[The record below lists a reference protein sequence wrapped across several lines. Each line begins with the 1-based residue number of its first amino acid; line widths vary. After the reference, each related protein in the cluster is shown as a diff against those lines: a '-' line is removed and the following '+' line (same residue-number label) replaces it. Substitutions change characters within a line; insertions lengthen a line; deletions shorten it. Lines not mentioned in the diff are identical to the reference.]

1 MAHPVASR
9 VDESPKSTPLCD
21 KPRLL
26 HSLASR
32 ADFLDAARCRPSAP
46 AFDVCSR
53 HRLFDCHIGDHAGT
67 MRRHAQICDTGAGA
81 KAAIAAPCSPC
92 ILGKTTLHDGRIGRI
107 LMNSQTV
114 GRSLP
119 HGWYRRTATSQAA
132 VAARYDGSQQS
143 RTGDSRDA
151 NSGLSTPRVDGW
163 GASRTGR
170 QGQWHPASQYRSSPA
185 TRTEL
190 THGEKSELRAD
201 RSETAP
207 DQPIANL
214 PNAAQD
220 EAGKGPR
227 STFSSRA
234 QPVGGRAPM
243 QQSLADMTP
252 STMLRKVLGGEAD
265 ASYWRTEVSKAR
277 SLRLPIVLL
286 QMLIRKEE
294 AQLCDGSALLELLP
308 SDREWDR
315 IVDLVSRT
323 GHDSKDLNDY
333 LHVLEGRTE
342 DERCK
347 RLLERDTPGPMF
359 LFTFLLRPS
368 SNITKVTTLDALIGS
383 CDRYYDGTS
392 KRAGSAEPLPKANTS
407 DTSPNP
413 SQDKFG
419 LVMRLLTRHCL
430 RLEPRLIVKLANI
443 AARHIEKIATYP
455 DEPRKLF
462 LIQCEVFNRALR
474 MFRPQPEVQSIQR
487 LLPNAYFWEA
497 QRTLLAM
504 SAGLDKPL
512 LVDAGGFRAIRDVLA
527 GQAKNHTEVHSSAR
541 HAATW
546 PPYLQPGDG
555 MDERADPED
564 NWSRAVSAGMLMQEA
579 GFAKEEQDDALDIL
593 QGMTTD
599 GTPTIQQRALMGKGR
614 HIGVWEASIRAT
626 RNAQEAWERFQNP
639 PKPGSKPGS
648 AQYAAMF
655 EKLVLREADSSS
667 RILPGDKA
675 LNFPTHQEANL
686 AEFERARLRPPS
698 VAQLY
703 QHMRLNGVRP
713 QDSCLRILV
722 ANAESLDTA
731 HRYLRDS
738 TAKGRVI
745 RSLLADEPDPQLLN
759 MVPMSLFAAYIQAC
773 SRMEGRRGGRQMMR
787 AIRLAGLRLDCE
799 RSRWAPYVW
808 GLILKNLSQHHRAL
822 RVSLSEQVDMF
833 LHVMDRIEKSHG
845 IPLSTFIQF
854 TKCIRKATRRE
865 LAKLVTDL
873 ESAESAKRNSLR
885 LLYDPQRSSPT
896 AAKEQCHRPGAAGS
910 QTSGPEARAPFSLLS
925 MAARRMK
932 GLFSRLVEQER
943 DSQGMLHVHNVAPL
957 DQMASRTDPV
967 RSEHAYEYMLSLA
980 FVGEF
985 DEMARTLHW
994 LIEEWAQPNV
1004 VHAVSE
1010 LDEPPAYADFFDT
1023 LCAFRLLAEPMLEE
1037 AVVESLR
1044 HAVAASRL
1052 GWTWPDDEAVAA
1064 HAEMQGDESI
1074 ATLTRVL
1081 DWTRYWHRVDREP
1094 EA

>member
-1 MAHPVASR
+1 MLRYATRELERRRRLPHR
-9 VDESPKSTPLCD
+9 V
-21 KPRLL
+21 L
-26 HSLASR
+26 HAYL
-32 ADFLDAARCRPSAP
+32 
-46 AFDVCSR
+46 
-53 HRLFDCHIGDHAGT
+53 
-67 MRRHAQICDTGAGA
+67 MR
-81 KAAIAAPCSPC
+81 
-92 ILGKTTLHDGRIGRI
+92 
-107 LMNSQTV
+107 SQTF

-119 HGWYRRTATSQAA
+119 HGWCRHAATSQTAA
-132 VAARYDGSQQS
+132 AARYDGSQQS
-143 RTGDSRDA
+143 PTGDSRDA
-151 NSGLSTPRVDGW
+151 NRFSSPRIDGW

-170 QGQWHPASQYRSSPA
+170 QGQWHLASQYGRAPA
-185 TRTEL
+185 TRAESA
-190 THGEKSELRAD
+190 HEEKDELRAD
-201 RSETAP
+201 HYETYP

-214 PNAAQD
+214 PRAAQD
-220 EAGKGPR
+220 KAAKGAR
-227 STFSSRA
+227 STFSSRTRPA
-234 QPVGGRAPM
+234 EGGARM
-243 QQSLADMTP
+243 EQSLAHMTP
-252 STMLRKVLGGEAD
+252 STLLRKVLGGVAD
-265 ASYWRTEVSKAR
+265 AHYWRTEVSKAR

-294 AQLCDGSALLELLP
+294 DRLRNGSALLELLP

-323 GHDSKDLNDY
+323 GHTRKDLDDY
-333 LHVLEGRTE
+333 LHILEGRTD
-342 DERCK
+342 DERCE
-347 RLLERDTPGPMF
+347 RLLERDAPGPMF

-368 SNITKVTTLDALIGS
+368 SNITKVATLDALIGY
-383 CDRYYDGTS
+383 CNRYYDGTK
-392 KRAGSAEPLPKANTS
+392 KRTGSTEIHLGAGVS
-407 DTSPNP
+407 DESLDLG
-413 SQDKFG
+413 QDKFG

-430 RLEPRLIVKLANI
+430 RLEPRLIVKLANV
-443 AARHIEKIATYP
+443 AARYIEKITTYP

-462 LIQCEVFNRALR
+462 LIQCEVFNRAMR

-504 SAGLDKPL
+504 SASLNKPL
-512 LVDAGGFRAIRDVLA
+512 LVDGEGFRAIRDVLA

-546 PPYLQPGDG
+546 PPYLQPSDG

-564 NWSRAVSAGMLMQEA
+564 NWSRTVSAGMLMQEA
-579 GFAKEEQDDALDIL
+579 GFAKEEQDEALDIL

-614 HIGVWEASIRAT
+614 HVGVWEASIRAT

-639 PKPGSKPGS
+639 PKPGSKPGT

-738 TAKGRVI
+738 TAKGRVVC
-745 RSLLADEPDPQLLN
+745 SLLADEPDPQLLKV
-759 MVPMSLFAAYIQAC
+759 VPMSLFAAYMQTC
-773 SRMEGRRGGRQMMR
+773 SRMEGRRGGRQLMR
-787 AIRLAGLRLDCE
+787 AIRLAGLRLDRE

-808 GLILKNLSQHHRAL
+808 GLLLKNLSQHRRAL

-833 LHVMDRIEKSHG
+833 LQVMEKIEKSHG
-845 IPLSTFIQF
+845 IRLSTFIQF

-865 LAKLVTDL
+865 LARLVTDL
-873 ESAESAKRNSLR
+873 ESAESAKHNSLR
-885 LLYDPQRSSPT
+885 LLYDAQTASST
-896 AAKEQCHRPGAAGS
+896 AAEEQCHSPGAAGS
-910 QTSGPEARAPFSLLS
+910 QSSGPEAGAPFSLLKI
-925 MAARRMK
+925 AAGHMR

-943 DSQGMLHVHNVAPL
+943 ESQGISHVDNIAPL
-957 DQMASRTDPV
+957 DRMACRTDPV

-985 DEMARTLHW
+985 DEMARTLQW
-994 LIEEWAQPNV
+994 LMEEWAQPDV
-1004 VHAVSE
+1004 VHAMKE
-1010 LDEPPAYADFFDT
+1010 LDEPPPYADFFDT
-1023 LCAFRLLAEPMLEE
+1023 LCAFRLLAEPMLEA
-1037 AVVESLR
+1037 AVVGSLR
-1044 HAVAASRL
+1044 QAVAGPRP

-1074 ATLTRVL
+1074 ATLARVL
-1081 DWTRYWHRVDREP
+1081 DWTRYWQRTDRGGEV
-1094 EA
+1094 

>member
-1 MAHPVASR
+1 
-9 VDESPKSTPLCD
+9 
-21 KPRLL
+21 
-26 HSLASR
+26 
-32 ADFLDAARCRPSAP
+32 
-46 AFDVCSR
+46 
-53 HRLFDCHIGDHAGT
+53 
-67 MRRHAQICDTGAGA
+67 MR
-81 KAAIAAPCSPC
+81 
-92 ILGKTTLHDGRIGRI
+92 
-107 LMNSQTV
+107 SQTV
-114 GRSLP
+114 GRSPP
-119 HGWYRRTATSQAA
+119 HGGCRHAATSQDA
-132 VAARYDGSQQS
+132 VVARYEGSHQC
-143 RTGDSRDA
+143 RDTRDSRDA
-151 NSGLSTPRVDGW
+151 NNWPSTPRVDGW
-163 GASRTGR
+163 GASRAGR
-170 QGQWHPASQYRSSPA
+170 QGQWHLTSQYRRAPA
-185 TRTEL
+185 TSTES
-190 THGEKSELRAD
+190 TREDKDALRAD
-201 RSETAP
+201 HPETYP
-207 DQPIANL
+207 KQPIANL
-214 PNAAQD
+214 RNAAQD
-220 EAGKGPR
+220 KARKGPR
-227 STFSSRA
+227 SAFSSRTR
-234 QPVGGRAPM
+234 PVEGRAHM
-243 QQSLADMTP
+243 KQSLADMTP
-252 STMLRKVLGGEAD
+252 STLLRKVLGGEAD
-265 ASYWRTEVSKAR
+265 ACYWRTEVSKAR

-294 AQLCDGSALLELLP
+294 AQLRDGSSLLELLP
-308 SDREWDR
+308 SDRDWDR

-323 GHDSKDLNDY
+323 GHNGKDLDDY
-333 LHVLEGRTE
+333 LYILEGRTD
-342 DERCK
+342 DERCE
-347 RLLERDTPGPMF
+347 RLLERDIPGPMF

-368 SNITKVTTLDALIGS
+368 SHITKVTTLDALIGS
-383 CDRYYDGTS
+383 CHRYYDGMT
-392 KRAGSAEPLPKANTS
+392 KRKKRTARPRANTS
-407 DTSPNP
+407 DKSLDL
-413 SQDKFG
+413 SQDEFG

-430 RLEPRLIVKLANI
+430 RLEPRLIVKLANV
-443 AARHIEKIATYP
+443 AARYIEKIATCP

-512 LVDAGGFRAIRDVLA
+512 LVDGGGFQAIRDVLA
-527 GQAKNHTEVHSSAR
+527 GQSKNHTEVHSAAR
-541 HAATW
+541 HATTW

-593 QGMTTD
+593 QGMATD

-614 HIGVWEASIRAT
+614 HFGVWEASIRAT
-626 RNAQEAWERFQNP
+626 RNAQEAWERFQSP
-639 PKPGSKPGS
+639 PKPGSKPGPL
-648 AQYAAMF
+648 QYAAMF
-655 EKLVLREADSSS
+655 EKLVLREADSNS

-738 TAKGRVI
+738 TAKGRVV
-745 RSLLADEPDPQLLN
+745 RSLLADEPDPQLLK

-773 SRMEGRRGGRQMMR
+773 SRIEGRRGGRQMMR
-787 AIRLAGLRLDCE
+787 AMRLAGLRLDCE

-833 LHVMDRIEKSHG
+833 LHVMERIEKSHG
-845 IPLSTFIQF
+845 VPLSTFIQF
-854 TKCIRKATRRE
+854 AKCIRKATRRE
-865 LAKLVTDL
+865 LARLVTDL

-885 LLYDPQRSSPT
+885 LLYGPQKSSST
-896 AAKEQCHRPGAAGS
+896 AAEAQCHSPRVAGS
-910 QTSGPEARAPFSLLS
+910 RTSGPEARAPLSLLN
-925 MAARRMK
+925 MAADRMK
-932 GLFSRLVEQER
+932 SLFSRLVEQER
-943 DSQGMLHVHNVAPL
+943 RSQGILHVHNVAPL
-957 DQMASRTDPV
+957 DQIASRTDPV

-994 LIEEWAQPNV
+994 LMEQWGQSDLIDAM
-1004 VHAVSE
+1004 SE

-1023 LCAFRLLAEPMLEE
+1023 LCAFRLLAEPMLED

-1044 HAVAASRL
+1044 QAVAASRL

-1074 ATLTRVL
+1074 ATLRRVL
-1081 DWTRYWHRVDREP
+1081 DWTRYWQRVDQEP